1 MAWDASRPVP
11 WNRLI
16 KEWLIYVAIMTA
28 LLAVFFRD
36 RGLIGALAGVLI
48 SGPLYLFFG
57 YLMAKFGY
65 QRRSLKELRTP
76 QASPSDSKKNK
87 ASETDDD
94 ATSKRPPAPTKRT
107 SGGTNRPG
115 SKPRRR

>member
-1 MAWDASRPVP
+1 MAWDASRQVP

-16 KEWLIYVAIMTA
+16 KEWLIYVGIMSA

-36 RGLIGALAGVLI
+36 NGLIGALAGVLI

-57 YLMAKFGY
+57 FIMAKFGY

-76 QASPSDSKKNK
+76 QTSTSRSKKK
-87 ASETDDD
+87 SSSETDDE
-94 ATSKRPPAPTKRT
+94 TTTKRPPAPTKRT
-107 SGGTNRPG
+107 SGGDNRPS
-115 SKPRRR
+115 SKQRRR